1 MGGGLMKYSVRGSF
15 SLTNKQEILTTIEKY
30 PLWRPIED
38 SEADGIY
45 SFEVFLNA
53 GLDKNNLF
61 EDLKSLVQTGESIDW
76 HECCHDE
83 TIKRPCVIA
92 ETYSK

>member
-1 MGGGLMKYSVRGSF
+1 MKYSIRGSF
-15 SLTNKQEILTTIEKY
+15 NIDDKQAVLDTIEKY
-30 PLWRPIED
+30 PLWRPIEEGE
-38 SEADGIY
+38 SDGIY

-53 GLDKNNLF
+53 ELDKDNLF
-61 EDLKSLVQTGESIDW
+61 EELKPLVQEGESIDW

-83 TIKRPCVIA
+83 NIKRPCVIA